1 MAVIEIPLDPSI
13 DTSAGT
19 GRGPYSPCPKGRHHI
34 KLSGMELEPPRAGK
48 EHPQLKFKYEVVQS
62 ADATALGHKG
72 THWVTVTA
80 KSTPYFVKPLLDAA
94 GIPYQAREVA
104 TAEGPKVALSFD
116 PDYAEGAV
124 VEANCNHELGKNGK
138 TYEKWG
144 DYAVSPLNPR
154 LAAPAAPG
162 PAMGGMPAPQVPAQ
176 AQMPA
181 PAGSPPPPRR
191 FG

>member
-1 MAVIEIPLDPSI
+1 MAVIEIPIDTSI
-13 DTSAGT
+13 DTTTGA
-19 GRGPYSPCPKGRHHI
+19 GRGPYMPCPKGRHHI

-48 EHPQLKFKYEVVQS
+48 QYPQLKFKYEVVQS
-62 ADATALGHKG
+62 ADSTALGHKG
-72 THWVTVTA
+72 THWVTVTP

-94 GIPYQAREVA
+94 GIPYQAKEVP

-124 VEANCNHELGKNGK
+124 VEANCNHEQGQNGK

-144 DYAVSPLNPR
+144 DYAVSGLNPR
-154 LAAPAAPG
+154 LAQPSAPG
-162 PAMGGMPAPQVPAQ
+162 PAVASAMPAPAAQ
-176 AQMPA
+176 AAMPA
-181 PAGSPPPPRR
+181 PAGSPPPRR